1 MLGKNTNLM
10 YRRIRNICGFLGMIL
25 PWISIISV
33 LLIKNRPEGS
43 FESISCTYY
52 QSPALAAILTAA
64 SIVLMTYDGY
74 DKIDNLI
81 TTISGIFGLG
91 IVLFPCRVSFPF
103 VNPNAVGFFQ
113 LPINI
118 SNKIHCFCAITFFG
132 LLACNS
138 FFLFTKSDSKPTK
151 QKKIRNLIYKVCAIG
166 MISGAVICT
175 LLDTIFGIPNVTMIM
190 EIILLQFFGIS
201 WLTKGEVFF
210 KDK

>member
-1 MLGKNTNLM
+1 MLGKYTNLM

-33 LLIKNRPEGS
+33 LLINNRPEGS

-52 QSPALAAILTAA
+52 QSPALAAVLTAA

-74 DKIDNLI
+74 DKIDNLV

-103 VNPNAVGFFQ
+103 VNSNAVGFFQ
-113 LPINI
+113 LPMNI
-118 SNKIHCFCAITFFG
+118 SNKIHCFCAVTFFG
-132 LLACNS
+132 LLAYNS